1 MTPLD
6 ALPED
11 VVEALR
17 RAPSAPAMVEAL
29 YDHNPRLSAKEL
41 AEAATALGRPVSKAT
56 ATAWRKVL
64 AAGGRVAGGEAVLPE
79 HDAPEAGTDL
89 LASMQVRLTAAID
102 TNDAVGAGRWATAMQ
117 RVATIPGTSG
127 ALAEDPADW
136 GALSELEFRLACA
149 LLDKVQRQPLTDEQA
164 QDLEAATRALDPRD
178 GPHPAMVPLPALT
191 REDDSAIDRAPGRFT
206 ARMTLP
212 PTAE

>member
-64 AAGGRVAGGEAVLPE
+64 AAGGRISEGEAFLPP
-79 HDAPEAGTDL
+79 PEAGTDL
-89 LASMQVRLTAAID
+89 LASMQARLTAAID

-136 GALSELEFRLACA
+136 GVLSELEFRLVCA